1 MTVLVPVVPAGDP
14 APLDWVR
21 YDGARLVADTAAS
34 LGLTVTGPP
43 ETPGQWGQAWTSA
56 SDTATVLATLE
67 DSLQPDDAAT
77 LLGWM
82 RATTPLAADGFDL
95 LNADWSSAL
104 GVAGLAGLVSL
115 LKGLIASRVGD
126 NPGPSLV
133 DSERVVT
140 SPQHLA

>member
-1 MTVLVPVVPAGDP
+1 MFTAPFWKSLAERVLSSVAG
-14 APLDWVR
+14 AL
-21 YDGARLVADTAAS
+21 
-34 LGLTVTGPP
+34 
-43 ETPGQWGQAWTSA
+43 
-56 SDTATVLATLE
+56 LAVFT
-67 DSLQPDDAAT
+67 
-77 LLGWM
+77 
-82 RATTPLAADGFDL
+82 ADGFDL